1 MDVKIKKLP
10 KAEIEIEGEIP
21 FSDLEVHR
29 GKALKKLGADLSLPG
44 FRKGHV
50 PLNIIAEKVGEINLL
65 NEMAEMALGI
75 AYPKIIID
83 NKIDPIAHPQITV
96 TKIATGNPLGFT
108 IKVPVMPILDLP
120 DYKKIAKEA
129 VSKKEEVKIEEG
141 DVQKVI
147 DQVLDSKKGDDGK
160 RPELTDELVKTLGD
174 FTDLKDFN
182 EKVRDG
188 VQKEKE
194 WREKEKVRLQ
204 IMEAI
209 VRETKGELP
218 EIIIEG
224 ELDKMIAGFKGDIE
238 RMGLK
243 VDEYLK
249 NNNKTVEELRVEW
262 RSEAEKR
269 GKSQLIINKI
279 AIEEKIYP
287 KAEDVE
293 KEAKHLMEHHKEAD
307 LNRVRVY
314 VETILTNEGVMGW
327 LENGVDERKEKPIE
341 SPNKKE

>member
-194 WREKEKVRLQ
+194 WREKEKFDY
-204 IMEAI
+204 
-209 VRETKGELP
+209 K
-218 EIIIEG
+218 
-224 ELDKMIAGFKGDIE
+224 
-238 RMGLK
+238 
-243 VDEYLK
+243 
-249 NNNKTVEELRVEW
+249 
-262 RSEAEKR
+262 
-269 GKSQLIINKI
+269 
-279 AIEEKIYP
+279 
-287 KAEDVE
+287 
-293 KEAKHLMEHHKEAD
+293 
-307 LNRVRVY
+307 
-314 VETILTNEGVMGW
+314 
-327 LENGVDERKEKPIE
+327 
-341 SPNKKE
+341 